1 MEDNLN
7 AEIVGITEDVFVVLH
22 GLLLV
27 ATEEV
32 HLDSFYADALHPSH
46 LLLASHDVV
55 HTVAWSL
62 WGIIGY
68 AIGVIPQHQAYIL
81 ALGITAQFCYL
92 VSTNLRIPK
101 GIHQYILIAHGGSE
115 VDELFLVIVVARGI
129 LPNKP
134 APGIFSHTILLGCLI
149 ARLYYIIR
157 DGGLYQWFQ
166 VLTHGD
172 GAPRCGAWQ

>member
-1 MEDNLN
+1 MEDNLY
-7 AEIVGITEDVFVVLH
+7 AIIVGIAEDVFIVLH

-27 ATEEV
+27 TTEEV
-32 HLDSFYADALHPSH
+32 HLDALHADALHPSH

-68 AIGVIPQHQAYIL
+68 AIGVVPKHQAYTL

-92 VSTNLRIPK
+92 VPTNLRIPK

-115 VDELFLVIVVARGI
+115 VDELLLVIVVARGI
-129 LPNKP
+129 LPDEP
-134 APGIFSHTILLGCLI
+134 APGIFS
-149 ARLYYIIR
+149 RLPHQR
-157 DGGLYQWFQ
+157 L
-166 VLTHGD
+166 
-172 GAPRCGAWQ
+172 